1 MVVLNEIKNK
11 TSIDVSY
18 MITRLKK
25 MLGTEKD
32 EDIQNAMYE
41 VMLIILDTINQSR
54 IPNILYTTWLQMT
67 TDYWFLNRYNEIFRN
82 QEGEGGGESQTTSN
96 SNSSVKTLQ
105 IGDTTVTFSEESGTI
120 EINGVKYKVGTINFI
135 DDAIL
140 EKYKVRLY
148 KHRKM
153 RW

>member
-1 MVVLNEIKNK
+1 MVVLNEIKNR
-11 TSIDVSY
+11 TNIDINY

-25 MLGTEKD
+25 MLGTEKE

-67 TDYWFLNRYNEIFRN
+67 IDYWFLNRYNEIFRN
-82 QEGEGGGESQTTSN
+82 QEGEGTGESKTTSN

-105 IGDTTVTFSEESGTI
+105 VGDTTVTFSEESGTI

-140 EKYKVRLY
+140 EKYKKRLY

-153 RW
+153 GW

>member
-82 QEGEGGGESQTTSN
+82 HEGGGESQTTSN